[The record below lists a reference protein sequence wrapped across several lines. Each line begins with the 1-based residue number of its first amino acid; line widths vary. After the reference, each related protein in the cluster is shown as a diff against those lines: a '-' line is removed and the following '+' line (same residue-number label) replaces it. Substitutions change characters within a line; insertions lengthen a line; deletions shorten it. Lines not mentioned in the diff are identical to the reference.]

1 MIMEITALRA
11 QLTDLEEENLNLK
24 IQIRKEVQEE
34 YRELVQALFLT
45 CLRIKEKLDENQFNL
60 IQKVCELIGE
70 VRAEGIANVKQ
81 LKKTWGSARPDEETK
96 ENTAKESIL
105 SKKECLRIKL
115 MAEQEAALLHQQ
127 LLAARQAL
135 TKAQTD
141 NRKLWRQND
150 TQAQLLR
157 ELEHRVTQDSVTR
170 QQLDIIKTS
179 GMEKLLKDVEQKEQK
194 LQLLTEEAER
204 ASKRGQLQQKKMDRD
219 LKQVRAADP
228 DPKGLR
234 SQLSME
240 QLFPGLSVPLT
251 AFSLLCQF

>member
-1 MIMEITALRA
+1 MEQDHSSTLAALLCKARSLGRWRLA
-11 QLTDLEEENLNLK
+11 VQQAHLRGQLS
-24 IQIRKEVQEE
+24 
-34 YRELVQALFLT
+34 
-45 CLRIKEKLDENQFNL
+45 
-60 IQKVCELIGE
+60 
-70 VRAEGIANVKQ
+70 RAEM
-81 LKKTWGSARPDEETK
+81 
-96 ENTAKESIL
+96 ESIL

-228 DPKGLR
+228 DLKGLR